1 MPIPIRVELSL
12 QWIVAGRAKTL
23 GGEVKALEGRTT
35 MKVTS
40 SSLVFVSIRAVH
52 LLPRGWLIQ
61 VLSNVSRLQN
71 IAKIAKAAPHKLPGK
86 SSFKP
91 VFPVCPVCPYDHDN
105 HDDNDDSDGFD
116 GISDHLDHN
125 YHLNHDD
132 HLNHH
137 EGHLSHEDHIDN
149 DDHLDHNEGLNLNR
163 TDHKEVGGNLTD
175 GLRIACVDP
184 SELTKR

>member
-1 MPIPIRVELSL
+1 MMPIPIREELSL

-52 LLPRGWLIQ
+52 LLPQGWLFQ
-61 VLSNVSRLQN
+61 VLSNVTRLQN
-71 IAKIAKAAPHKLPGK
+71 IAKIAKAVPHKLPGK

-116 GISDHLDHN
+116 GINDHLD
-125 YHLNHDD
+125 
-132 HLNHH
+132 H

-184 SELTKR
+184 SELTKRWVSYLPM